1 MWRKSLEIQMSQ
13 NGDDGR
19 WRQDNGSVM
28 YDVAHIF
35 LSWLVYKFCVSD
47 MWKQI
52 FCARSNS
59 LGVIEILLLS
69 LKVSL
74 DSFDCY

>member
-35 LSWLVYKFCVSD
+35 LRWLVYKFCVSD

-52 FCARSNS
+52 FLCESN

-69 LKVSL
+69 LKVSV

>member
-35 LSWLVYKFCVSD
+35 LRWLVYKFCVSD

-52 FCARSNS
+52 FCASQILVWS
-59 LGVIEILLLS
+59 KFLLLS
-69 LKVSL
+69 LKVSV